1 MNDSTL
7 SPVLSARTSS
17 QHAWLEVRDIS
28 KHYGG
33 VYALD
38 GVSLAIRRGFVHGLI
53 GANGAGK
60 STLVRCLAGVVSPD
74 SGEVFIEG
82 KPVVIADPHDAS
94 GLGLAFIHQEV
105 SLVPGFDVFRNMTLG
120 IAPQTRLGVIDWR
133 SLRRRA
139 EGVRTRLAMRFPLS
153 ADIDDLS
160 TADQWL
166 VLIGRAL
173 MRDAV
178 LIAMDEPTASLSA
191 VEVERVHSVVR
202 DLVANDVAV
211 IYVSHRL
218 DEVVE
223 LCDDI
228 TVFRDGKV
236 VSRATRGEVTKP
248 DLVRAIVGRDVVEAQ
263 IPESQLHGRVVLD
276 VKGVSDKKLLR
287 NVSLSVH
294 EGEVLGLAGLV
305 GAGRTELAK
314 IIYGES
320 HATAGEVRL
329 NGKKTHFREPADA
342 AAAGIGFVPE
352 ERRSEAV
359 FADRSIAFNITISSL
374 AASVVSR
381 WLPLLRPR
389 HARIRASKFA
399 KEVTVNTADMRQLIG
414 SLSGGNQQKAVIA
427 RWLARSTSL
436 LILDEPSRGVDVG
449 ARFEIHRVIREL
461 AAKGTAILAIS
472 SDVEELVGLCDRV
485 IVMVEGRVHAE
496 LKGSE
501 ITTERMIALSF
512 TRKDERQ

>member
-7 SPVLSARTSS
+7 SPVVSARISS
-17 QHAWLEVRDIS
+17 QNPWLEIRDIS
-28 KHYGG
+28 KHFGG
-33 VYALD
+33 VQALS
-38 GVSLAIRRGFVHGLI
+38 GVSLSIRRGFVHGLI

-74 SGEVFIEG
+74 SGEVLVEG
-82 KPVVIADPHDAS
+82 QPVIIADPHQAAE
-94 GLGLAFIHQEV
+94 LGLAFIHQEV

-120 IAPQTRLGVIDWR
+120 IAPQTHYGVIDWR
-133 SLRRRA
+133 PLRRRA
-139 EGVRTRLAMRFPLS
+139 EAVHQRLAMRFSLT
-153 ADIDDLS
+153 ADIDELS

-228 TVFRDGKV
+228 TVFRDGAV
-236 VSRATRGEVTKP
+236 VSRVTRGSVTKP
-248 DLVRAIVGRDVVEAQ
+248 DLVRAIVGRDVEEAA
-263 IPESQLHGRVVLD
+263 ILEPHIHGRIVLD
-276 VKGVSDKKLLR
+276 VRGVSDKKLLR
-287 NVSLSVH
+287 DVSLAVH

-320 HATAGEVRL
+320 DATAGEIYL
-329 NGKKTHFREPADA
+329 NGKKTRFREPADA

-352 ERRSEAV
+352 ERRSEAI
-359 FADRSIAFNITISSL
+359 FAERSIAFNITISSL
-374 AASVVSR
+374 TSSIVSR
-381 WLPLLRPR
+381 WLPLLRLK
-389 HARIRASKFA
+389 HARTRASKFA
-399 KEVTVNTADMRQLIG
+399 KDVTVNTADMRQLIG

-449 ARFEIHRVIREL
+449 ARIEIHRVIREL

-485 IVMVEGRVHAE
+485 IVMVEGRIRAE
-496 LKGSE
+496 LTGSE
-501 ITTERMIALSF
+501 ITTERMISLSF
-512 TRKDERQ
+512 TRKDEHQ

>member
-1 MNDSTL
+1 
-7 SPVLSARTSS
+7 
-17 QHAWLEVRDIS
+17 
-28 KHYGG
+28 
-33 VYALD
+33 
-38 GVSLAIRRGFVHGLI
+38 
-53 GANGAGK
+53 
-60 STLVRCLAGVVSPD
+60 
-74 SGEVFIEG
+74 
-82 KPVVIADPHDAS
+82 
-94 GLGLAFIHQEV
+94 
-105 SLVPGFDVFRNMTLG
+105 
-120 IAPQTRLGVIDWR
+120 
-133 SLRRRA
+133 
-139 EGVRTRLAMRFPLS
+139 
-153 ADIDDLS
+153 
-160 TADQWL
+160 
-166 VLIGRAL
+166 

-228 TVFRDGKV
+228 TVFRDGAV
-236 VSRATRGEVTKP
+236 VSRVTRGSVTKP
-248 DLVRAIVGRDVVEAQ
+248 DLVRAIVGRDVEEAA
-263 IPESQLHGRVVLD
+263 ILEPHIHGRIVLD
-276 VKGVSDKKLLR
+276 VRGVSDKKLLR
-287 NVSLSVH
+287 DVSLAVH

-320 HATAGEVRL
+320 DATAGEIYL
-329 NGKKTHFREPADA
+329 NGKKTRFREPADA

-352 ERRSEAV
+352 ERRSEAI
-359 FADRSIAFNITISSL
+359 FAERSIAFNITISSL
-374 AASVVSR
+374 TSSIVSR
-381 WLPLLRPR
+381 WLPLLRLR
-389 HARIRASKFA
+389 HARTRASKFA
-399 KEVTVNTADMRQLIG
+399 KDVTVNTADMRQLIG

-449 ARFEIHRVIREL
+449 ARIEIHRVIREL

-485 IVMVEGRVHAE
+485 IVMVEGRIRAE
-496 LKGSE
+496 LTGSE
-501 ITTERMIALSF
+501 ITTERMISLSF
-512 TRKDERQ
+512 TRKDEHQ